1 MTAKRKRNKVTL
13 RDIGENGLVQHLN
26 DWSKFEPSIARKDI
40 PRWAKR
46 NSIETG
52 MGDDTAVIVNSGD
65 KEPAIMVTT
74 DTIVEGTH
82 FMADSHPLRLGHKAA
97 ASNLSDLASMGAW
110 PAWCLV
116 SLAVP
121 PSLDLR
127 WIQAFYKGLT
137 EELKA
142 YDAPIIGG
150 DCVRSPRA
158 TISITLSGYASPKGH
173 RPLRSIAEPGQTIYV
188 TGTLGDSGAGLDLVR
203 QHNQRLPHDI
213 KPDAKDILERHYC
226 PTPRVH
232 EGLEI
237 VKSMK
242 DTAMMD
248 LSDGLATDLPRLL
261 EASGV
266 AADIHLD
273 KLPLSPGLERLAPY
287 LNRTAVEYALFGG
300 EDYELLFATSAPLKR
315 WRTKVGK
322 AASGKQVRITPIGQ
336 IVKGEAGKV
345 RWLDADEKA
354 IDVTSSLA
362 FEHF

>member
-1 MTAKRKRNKVTL
+1 MTAKRKRNKTTL
-13 RDIGENGLVQHLN
+13 RDIGENSLVEHLN
-26 DWSKFEPSIARKDI
+26 DWAAFEPTISRKDV

-46 NSIETG
+46 NSVETG
-52 MGDDTAVIVNSGD
+52 MGDDAAVIVNSGD
-65 KEPAIMVTT
+65 KEPAIMITT

-82 FMADSHPLRLGHKAA
+82 FMADSNPLRLGHKAA
-97 ASNLSDLASMGAW
+97 ASNLSDLAAMGAW

-121 PSLDLR
+121 PRLDVR
-127 WIQAFYKGLT
+127 WIQAFYRGLG

-142 YDAPIIGG
+142 FDAPIIGG

-158 TISITLSGYASPKGH
+158 TISITMAGYASPKGH
-173 RPLRSIAEPGQTIYV
+173 RPLRSLAQPGQTLYV

-203 QHNQRLPHDI
+203 QHHQRIPHDI
-213 KPDAKDILERHYC
+213 KPDAKTMLEHHHC

-261 EASGV
+261 QASGV
-266 AADIHLD
+266 AANVRLD
-273 KLPLSPGLERLAPY
+273 KLPVSKSLERLAPY
-287 LNRTAVEYALFGG
+287 LNRTTVEYALFGG
-300 EDYELLFATSAPLKR
+300 EDYELLFATSAPFKR
-315 WRTKVGK
+315 WQSKVGK
-322 AASGKQVRITPIGQ
+322 AAGGKPLIITPIGE
-336 IVKGEAGKV
+336 IVKGEPGKV
-345 RWLDADEKA
+345 QWLDGDEKE